1 MEQKCK
7 ETYTEPVLMKHEQLV
22 SITGSKSGE
31 KRGREKRGHE
41 HRKHHHHR
49 GKRH

>member
-1 MEQKCK
+1 MEQQRK
-7 ETYTEPVLMKHEQLV
+7 EMYTEPILVKHEQLV

-41 HRKHHHHR
+41 YRKHDHYR